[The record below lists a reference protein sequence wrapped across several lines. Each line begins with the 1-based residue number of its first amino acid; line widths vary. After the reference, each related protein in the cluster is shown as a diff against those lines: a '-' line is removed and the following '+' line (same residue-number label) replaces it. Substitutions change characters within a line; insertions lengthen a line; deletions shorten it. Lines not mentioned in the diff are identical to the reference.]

1 MTTFPIASE
10 KLREVIQTH
19 TDVINLGHNLG
30 DIIQLVTDR
39 TLGLV
44 DADGAAIELV
54 ESSEMVYRA
63 ASGIAR
69 NHLGLRLGRE
79 NSFSGLS
86 AETGKVLY
94 CPDSERNPHA
104 NREACRKIGM
114 RSMVAVPLIHCD
126 TCIGVLKAMTKEPE
140 GFDAGKIE
148 LLELLSKLV
157 ASAMYFATHFNDS
170 DIYYQATH
178 DPLTSLANRSL
189 FMDRLRKGT
198 ASCLRSRQ
206 LLGLVMLD
214 VDDLKRVNDH
224 YGHRQGDALLLE
236 IANRCASVCRSTDTV
251 ARLGGDEFCLI
262 LTPIKNRKEVESFL
276 KRLRKTLAPPL
287 LFEDIR
293 YEVST
298 SIGTA
303 VFPEDSESLNQLIDT
318 ADARMYADKRARK
331 ASRP

>member
-1 MTTFPIASE
+1 MANSPIASE
-10 KLREVIQTH
+10 KLREVIHIH
-19 TDVINLGHNLG
+19 TDVIKLGHSLG

-44 DADGAAIELV
+44 DADGAAIELA
-54 ESSEMVYRA
+54 ENNEMVYRA

-69 NHLGLRLGRE
+69 DHLGLRLKRK

-86 AETGKVLY
+86 AETGKVMY
-94 CPDSERNPHA
+94 CPDSERDPHA
-104 NREACRKIGM
+104 DREACRKIGM
-114 RSMVAVPLIHCD
+114 RSMVAVPLIHGD
-126 TCIGVLKAMTKEPE
+126 TCTGVLKAMAKAPE

-148 LLELLSKLV
+148 LLELLSELV

-214 VDDLKRVNDH
+214 VDDLKLANDR
-224 YGHRQGDALLLE
+224 YGHRLGDALLLE
-236 IANRCASVCRSTDTV
+236 IANRCTSVCRSTDTV

-262 LTPIKNRKEVESFL
+262 LTPIKDRKEIECFL
-276 KRLRKTLAPPL
+276 KRLKKTLAPPL
-287 LFEDIR
+287 LFDDIKH
-293 YEVST
+293 EVNT

-303 VFPEDSESLNQLIDT
+303 VFPEDSDSLDQLIET
-318 ADARMYADKRARK
+318 ADARMYEDKRNRK
-331 ASRP
+331 ASKR